1 MSLQCCS
8 FSSSSSVWDYKPSL
22 ARSTFVT
29 NVNILSQCFFFIN
42 AVLLK
47 TWTYIQ
53 TKQPSEKTSEL
64 NDIIVHVAWM
74 VHAGKLYYIQTK
86 SVYIHIRKRI
96 FRKSCS
102 TTGSRHGYIETE
114 TGIYLTWPLIVITSV
129 TRTVSTQI
137 NASLIAW
144 EHWNSWIHYMVCWN
158 VE

>member
-1 MSLQCCS
+1 
-8 FSSSSSVWDYKPSL
+8 
-22 ARSTFVT
+22 
-29 NVNILSQCFFFIN
+29 
-42 AVLLK
+42 LK

-114 TGIYLTWPLIVITSV
+114 TGIYLTW
-129 TRTVSTQI
+129 
-137 NASLIAW
+137 
-144 EHWNSWIHYMVCWN
+144 
-158 VE
+158 